1 METIQIS
8 EVINKVSK
16 ANKPYK
22 VFTTSAGQVSA
33 FDTAI
38 VEAMEKAIGKSLDVE
53 IVARNGFLNV
63 TKVYGEAKPQAEKV
77 QASQITVAQ
86 AVEGKCDVVIENYC
100 KAMQSLLMKVASKQA

>member
-8 EVINKVSK
+8 EVINKISK

-33 FDTAI
+33 FDRTI
-38 VEAMEKAIGKSLDVE
+38 VEAMEKAVGQSLDVE

-63 TKVYGEAKPQAEKV
+63 VKICSEPKANAEKL
-77 QASQITVAQ
+77 TVAQ
-86 AVEGKCDVVIENYC
+86 ASSGQMDIETSNFC
-100 KAMQSLLMKVASKQA
+100 KAMQALIAKMTGKAELK

>member
-22 VFTTSAGQVSA
+22 VFNTSTGQVSA

-38 VEAMEKAIGKSLDVE
+38 VEAMEKAVGKSLDVE

-63 TKVYGEAKPQAEKV
+63 TKVYGEAKPQAEKL
-77 QASQITVAQ
+77 APTVAQ

-100 KAMQSLLMKVASKQA
+100 KAMQALLMKVASKQA